1 MERNGI
7 GSRITGDNYRDYKKY
22 LEIQKMNSGSN
33 YIFLNNNAKNIN
45 NNNLNIN
52 NNSNFNNNNNAN
64 INNTINNKNINKI
77 NNDNQSNKSNPMNI
91 TTNSTNS
98 RVPFVYIPMN
108 RPPSSDI
115 TKKNNINMEEENQLL
130 YQNNNKTL
138 NPNSNYSNLNYIDNL
153 DDNKNTFF
161 DENGGEK
168 ITNSQILSEIKNLK
182 MILSKTMKNQT
193 EAQNKIMEY
202 DKIINEQ
209 ENIIRL
215 NNLKLNE
222 HDNKLTEIL
231 LSFNNYLQL
240 NEKTSMIIN
249 DAQKKMD
256 NFVKNSDFID
266 LKSTMYNLNKENENK
281 LVELNSLCG
290 DLDNKM
296 TEMGKE
302 NESYQKF
309 TLEKMKQIQKDSME
323 TRLQQQNE
331 LIKMEEA
338 KDNRINAQFSQLKNL
353 ISINDKNIK
362 EEQEYR
368 KTMINDLRNE
378 ILNIF
383 AEKDDQI
390 NKLEK
395 NQLETE
401 KNLISLNKDYI
412 QSFNEL
418 ISKNNEKY
426 NYELK
431 SIRSLIE
438 SGLTKVDIKM
448 EKDLKTYEEN
458 LTILKSN
465 ILEQKTNIANLDT
478 FIKES
483 INEIENKME
492 LSKGTNNDYFNKFD
506 LLSTNF
512 KQFME
517 ESLNIINSK
526 TKEVDD
532 NLKKLIGDE
541 IQKVNDKFK
550 INTEQ
555 NEKHFNDID
564 EKLNEMKE
572 QLITII
578 RAGKFDDLK
587 NITKGTENNINIQ
600 NSPNKILIQDFVQ
613 KICDENIQTLKLTFN
628 DYQQELLNNMNA
640 KNEEAKAKFALE
652 QKENMKKIEEI
663 YNKKIDEVNEKR
675 MKSVLEKEEI
685 RDGKVQEYIVESE
698 LRITKNYDKRIKSI
712 EEDLESLTIK
722 VGLGP

>member
-1 MERNGI
+1 M
-7 GSRITGDNYRDYKKY
+7 SSKITGDNYRDYKIY
-22 LEIQKMNSGSN
+22 LEIQKMNSRTN
-33 YIFLNNNAKNIN
+33 NIFENNNTNNLIN
-45 NNNLNIN
+45 NNVANLIN
-52 NNSNFNNNNNAN
+52 NGNMNNRNGIRTNE
-64 INNTINNKNINKI
+64 
-77 NNDNQSNKSNPMNI
+77 NQTNQNNPMNI

-108 RPPSSDI
+108 RPPSSDLI
-115 TKKNNINMEEENQLL
+115 KKNNINMEEENKI
-130 YQNNNKTL
+130 YQNNNGNNNNNKTL
-138 NPNSNYSNLNYIDNL
+138 NPNLNYIDDL
-153 DDNKNTFF
+153 
-161 DENGGEK
+161 DENKKALIDENNLG
-168 ITNSQILSEIKNLK
+168 NVSSNQILNEINNLK
-182 MILSKTMKNQT
+182 MILTRTMKNQT
-193 EAQNKIMEY
+193 ETQNKIMEY

-249 DAQKKMD
+249 DSQKKMD
-256 NFVKNSDFID
+256 NFVKGTDFID
-266 LKSTMYNLNKENENK
+266 FKSTMYTLNKENENK
-281 LVELNSLCG
+281 INELTTLCG
-290 DLDNKM
+290 DLDNRM

-302 NESYQKF
+302 NEGYQKF

-331 LIKMEEA
+331 LIKMEDA

-362 EEQEYR
+362 EEQEFR

-383 AEKDDQI
+383 AEKDDQLS
-390 NKLEK
+390 KLER

-418 ISKNNEKY
+418 INKNNEKY

-438 SGLTKVDIKM
+438 AGLTKVDIKM

-483 INEIENKME
+483 INDIENKME
-492 LSKGTNNDYFNKFD
+492 LAKGTSNDYFSKFD
-506 LLSTNF
+506 LLSSSF

-517 ESLNIINSK
+517 ESLNIINTK
-526 TKEVDD
+526 TKEVND
-532 NLKKLIGDE
+532 NLNKLLNE
-541 IQKVNDKFK
+541 EVQKLEDKFK
-550 INTEQ
+550 TNADQ
-555 NEKHFNDID
+555 NEKHFSDID
-564 EKLNEMKE
+564 GKVIEMKE

-578 RAGKFDDLK
+578 KAGKFDDFK
-587 NITKGTENNINIQ
+587 NRTNGNVNDINIK
-600 NSPNKILIQDFVQ
+600 NSPNKILIQEFVQ
-613 KICDENIQTLKLTFN
+613 KICDENIQTLKVTFN
-628 DYQQELLNNMNA
+628 EYEQELLNNMNT
-640 KNEEAKAKFALE
+640 KNEEIKAKFSLE
-652 QKENMKKIEEI
+652 QKDNMKKIEDI
-663 YNKKIDEVNEKR
+663 FGKRIDEVNEKI
-675 MKSVLEKEEI
+675 MKDIKEKEEI

-698 LRITKNYDKRIKSI
+698 LRITKKYDNIIKGI
-712 EEDLESLTIK
+712 QEDLESITIK
-722 VGLGP
+722 IGLGP

>member
-52 NNSNFNNNNNAN
+52 NNSNFNNNAN

-256 NFVKNSDFID
+256 NFVKNSEFID

-438 SGLTKVDIKM
+438 SGLTK
-448 EKDLKTYEEN
+448 EN

-663 YNKKIDEVNEKR
+663 YNKKIDEVNEKI

>member
-1 MERNGI
+1 M
-7 GSRITGDNYRDYKKY
+7 SSKITGDDYRDYKKY
-22 LEIQKMNSGSN
+22 LEIQKMNSRTN
-33 YIFLNNNAKNIN
+33 NIFGNNNTNNLIN
-45 NNNLNIN
+45 NNVANLIN
-52 NNSNFNNNNNAN
+52 NGNMNNRNGIRTNE
-64 INNTINNKNINKI
+64 
-77 NNDNQSNKSNPMNI
+77 NQTNQNNPMNI

-108 RPPSSDI
+108 RPPSSDLI
-115 TKKNNINMEEENQLL
+115 KKNNINMEEENKI
-130 YQNNNKTL
+130 YQNNNGNNNNKTL
-138 NPNSNYSNLNYIDNL
+138 NPNLNYIDDL
-153 DDNKNTFF
+153 
-161 DENGGEK
+161 DENKKALIDENNLG
-168 ITNSQILSEIKNLK
+168 NVSSNQILNEINNLK
-182 MILSKTMKNQT
+182 MILTRTMKNQT
-193 EAQNKIMEY
+193 ETQNKIMEY

-249 DAQKKMD
+249 DSQKKMD
-256 NFVKNSDFID
+256 NFVKGTDFID
-266 LKSTMYNLNKENENK
+266 FKSTMYTLNKENENK
-281 LVELNSLCG
+281 INELTTLCG
-290 DLDNKM
+290 DLDNRM

-302 NESYQKF
+302 NEGYQKF

-331 LIKMEEA
+331 LIKMEDA

-362 EEQEYR
+362 EEQEFR

-383 AEKDDQI
+383 AEKDDQLS
-390 NKLEK
+390 KLER

-418 ISKNNEKY
+418 INKNNEKY

-438 SGLTKVDIKM
+438 AGLTKVDIKM

-483 INEIENKME
+483 INDIENKME
-492 LSKGTNNDYFNKFD
+492 LAKGTSNDYFSKFD
-506 LLSTNF
+506 LLSSSF

-517 ESLNIINSK
+517 ESLNIINTK
-526 TKEVDD
+526 TKEVND
-532 NLKKLIGDE
+532 NLNKLLNE
-541 IQKVNDKFK
+541 EVQKLDDKFK
-550 INTEQ
+550 TNADQ

-564 EKLNEMKE
+564 EKVIEMKE

-578 RAGKFDDLK
+578 KAGKFDDFK
-587 NITKGTENNINIQ
+587 NRTNGNVNDINIK
-600 NSPNKILIQDFVQ
+600 NSPNKILIQEFVQ
-613 KICDENIQTLKLTFN
+613 KICDENIQTLKVTFN
-628 DYQQELLNNMNA
+628 EYEQELLNNMNT
-640 KNEEAKAKFALE
+640 KNEEIKAKFSLE
-652 QKENMKKIEEI
+652 QKEKKKKIEDI
-663 YNKKIDEVNEKR
+663 FGKRIDEVNEKI
-675 MKSVLEKEEI
+675 MKDIKEKEEI

-698 LRITKNYDKRIKSI
+698 LRITKKYDNIIKSI
-712 EEDLESLTIK
+712 QEDLESITIK
-722 VGLGP
+722 IGLGP